1 MTFGA
6 PARSSRGAD
15 AEQPTMRA
23 VIQHRYGGPET
34 LTVAEIARPVARER
48 EVLIRVHAA
57 GLNVADDI
65 IMRGVPYFLRLLAG
79 PRRPKHGIRGVD
91 VAGTIAAVGS
101 QVTDLRPGDDV
112 FGGTTGAFAGGG
124 FAEYASVPRDKVVAK
139 PAGLTFAQAAA
150 MPVAAVTA
158 LKALRDAARV
168 RPGHRVLVN
177 GASGGV
183 GTFAVQ
189 VAKALGAD
197 VTGVCSTRNA
207 SLVRSLGA
215 DAVIDYTRDD
225 FTRQPARY
233 DAVIDNVA
241 NHPLAACLRAVS
253 PGGTLVPNANTPGRW
268 LGGLGRI
275 IKAQLI
281 APFVRQRIRTCH
293 GIPNQRDLLA
303 VTELIESG
311 KLTPVIDRTYP
322 LSELPAA
329 IGYLGQGHARGKI
342 VVTM

>member
-207 SLVRSLGA
+207 SLVRSLGRRCGHRLHPRRLHPPA
-215 DAVIDYTRDD
+215 RPVRRRHRQR
-225 FTRQPARY
+225 RQPPAR
-233 DAVIDNVA
+233 
-241 NHPLAACLRAVS
+241 
-253 PGGTLVPNANTPGRW
+253 GVP
-268 LGGLGRI
+268 
-275 IKAQLI
+275 
-281 APFVRQRIRTCH
+281 
-293 GIPNQRDLLA
+293 
-303 VTELIESG
+303 
-311 KLTPVIDRTYP
+311 
-322 LSELPAA
+322 
-329 IGYLGQGHARGKI
+329 ARGKPRRNPGTERQHARPLARRPRPDHQGPADRAVRAATHPHLPRDTEPARSARRHRAHRI
-342 VVTM
+342 RETHARDRPDIPAQ